1 MITAMVLLNWVL
13 LLNMRVVVDL
23 QARAGL
29 GWGEDQVEVLAENCA
44 LDMGGG
50 CWEEWGST
58 TG

>member
-13 LLNMRVVVDL
+13 LLDMRVVVVL

-29 GWGEDQVEVLAENCA
+29 GWGEDQVEVLAENWA